1 MSKNSAER
9 SISFPSLR
17 PAESP
22 FPPYRPSSR
31 GWANTSATV
40 QRGSRWIE
48 ERKRKRERVETGGGV
63 EGVHRRFLGV
73 EAQEA
78 TWRIDRVA
86 LASRPTPLSGH
97 PVYACACACVYV
109 HVYVHVYVCTSRYVA
124 TDRHALYIQSASHKT
139 IQLYVLKNIR
149 EMKRVRKIN

>member
-40 QRGSRWIE
+40 QRGKRWIE
-48 ERKRKRERVETGGGV
+48 ERTGEKERKRRDKGRRGRGAPVSGGG
-63 EGVHRRFLGV
+63 GAGGN
-73 EAQEA
+73 
-78 TWRIDRVA
+78 VA
-86 LASRPTPLSGH
+86 
-97 PVYACACACVYV
+97 Y
-109 HVYVHVYVCTSRYVA
+109 
-124 TDRHALYIQSASHKT
+124 
-139 IQLYVLKNIR
+139 
-149 EMKRVRKIN
+149 

>member
-1 MSKNSAER
+1 MVESFFPLLFFCIVYEERVSKNSAER

-48 ERKRKRERVETGGGV
+48 ERMEEKERKRKRRDRGGV
-63 EGVHRRFLGV
+63 EGVYRRFLGV
-73 EAQEA
+73 EA
-78 TWRIDRVA
+78 TWCIDRVA
-86 LASRPTPLSGH
+86 LASRPTPLSDH
-97 PVYACACACVYV
+97 PVYACACACVYAS
-109 HVYVHVYVCTSRYVA
+109 VYVCTSRCLCSYGPTCVVY
-124 TDRHALYIQSASHKT
+124 TECFT
-139 IQLYVLKNIR
+139 
-149 EMKRVRKIN
+149 

>member
-1 MSKNSAER
+1 MTGSFFSHFFCIVHEKRVSKNSAER

-48 ERKRKRERVETGGGV
+48 ERMEERKREREREETGAAWKGCTDGFWGWRRRRQRGV
-63 EGVHRRFLGV
+63 LIEWLSRRDQRHFR
-73 EAQEA
+73 A
-78 TWRIDRVA
+78 TRYTRARV
-86 LASRPTPLSGH
+86 R
-97 PVYACACACVYV
+97 
-109 HVYVHVYVCTSRYVA
+109 VYVCTSRC
-124 TDRHALYIQSASHKT
+124 LCSHRPT
-139 IQLYVLKNIR
+139 CVVYT
-149 EMKRVRKIN
+149 ECFT